1 MKNVIRSILVLSLC
15 FGVATPMFSR
25 TVLNMYGKAC
35 LPFGEYTNYVS
46 ASAGA
51 GIGVELDPFF
61 VPNLGTSLHAD
72 FQANFLKDKRI
83 QSIWDFAFYGGIWYR
98 LNWGSFAFQ
107 PEVNYGVCIHKVTMV
122 PGWKGPEGM
131 NLDQML
137 QIAPAFRW
145 TPGAKFNSTTAID
158 IAPCYTIIFENA
170 NLIHQLGL
178 RIGLT
183 YALN

>member
-72 FQANFLKDKRI
+72 FRDIVKCCGLK
-83 QSIWDFAFYGGIWYR
+83 F
-98 LNWGSFAFQ
+98 GSA
-107 PEVNYGVCIHKVTMV
+107 
-122 PGWKGPEGM
+122 
-131 NLDQML
+131 
-137 QIAPAFRW
+137 
-145 TPGAKFNSTTAID
+145 
-158 IAPCYTIIFENA
+158 
-170 NLIHQLGL
+170 
-178 RIGLT
+178 
-183 YALN
+183 